1 MSTRHCHHV
10 HANGALCKSP
20 PLRNREY
27 CHFHLD
33 QIGRQLR
40 AARARARQQKAS
52 LRSSLL
58 EDPFAIH
65 VAIMQLNDAVRH
77 DEIDVPRGRLL
88 MSILRFAE
96 RNLKTMR
103 NWKQEPLFAADAATE
118 TVTEWPTF
126 EQENEL
132 PPDFDLSVDPEV
144 AFPTPQESS
153 SGTRGSGAPYIP
165 GFGMYGTDT
174 DPLNPTAGSSEF
186 PDGALR
192 TQIRQRLARR
202 RRPPRRSR
210 RTA

>member
-1 MSTRHCHHV
+1 MSARQCHHV

-20 PLRNREY
+20 PLRKRDY

-40 AARARARQQKAS
+40 AARTRARQQKAK
-52 LRSSLL
+52 LRLPLL

-65 VAIMQLNDAVRH
+65 VAINQIGDAILH

-88 MSILRFAE
+88 MSLLRLAD

-132 PPDFDLSVDPEV
+132 PPDFDLSVDPEL
-144 AFPTPQESS
+144 AFPAPQERSGCPIHS
-153 SGTRGSGAPYIP
+153 RGWNVWEGTR
-165 GFGMYGTDT
+165 
-174 DPLNPTAGSSEF
+174 
-186 PDGALR
+186 PDSMNLR
-192 TQIRQRLARR
+192 VG
-202 RRPPRRSR
+202 
-210 RTA
+210 